1 MNSRRADTISSLL
14 LLVLV
19 VIFAVGMGR
28 YYFVNR
34 TIDKIHAEDA
44 RRVIGTDRVLEE
56 TVQNLEETLRE
67 RISYQF
73 ITETDPLDLTRV
85 ITSRKFLEKLGAD
98 KNDPD
103 ANVMR
108 LAATVVGDDGTAA
121 IVIRYLGH
129 SHVLRLGD
137 VLEGWKVS
145 KIEKREVI
153 LRKGGQT
160 KVLKNRPARENL
172 ASTGQML
179 SVQPPDDWADSGKG
193 Y

>member
-28 YYFVNR
+28 FYFVTR

-44 RRVIGTDRVLEE
+44 RRIIGTDRVLEE
-56 TVQNLEETLRE
+56 TVKGLEETLQE
-67 RISYQF
+67 RIAYQF
-73 ITETDPLDLTRV
+73 VVETDPLDLTRV

-103 ANVMR
+103 AKEMR

-121 IVIRYLGH
+121 VVIRYLGH
-129 SHVLRLGD
+129 SHVLHLGD
-137 VLEGWKVS
+137 ILEGWKVA
-145 KIEKREVI
+145 KIDKRSVTLTKRGE
-153 LRKGGQT
+153 R
-160 KVLKNRPARENL
+160 KVLKGRPANETL

-179 SVQPPDDWADSGKG
+179 SVMPSEDYADGG
-193 Y
+193 F